1 MPTSEAKPREE
12 IDMGIQNGSKVTMHY
27 KLTVDG
33 KTVDTSEGKDPL
45 QYVHGQGEIIPGLE
59 KELEGLDKG
68 EKKQVTIT
76 PEAAYGHHDPAA
88 IQRVPR
94 SAFAQ
99 ADNLKVGSTVRGQA
113 GDQIFTA
120 VVKEIT
126 TDEITLDMNHPL
138 AGKTLNFD
146 IEVVEVE

>member
-1 MPTSEAKPREE
+1 
-12 IDMGIQNGSKVTMHY
+12 MGIQNGSKVTMHY

-33 KTVDTSEGKDPL
+33 ETIDTSEGKDPL
-45 QYVHGQGEIIPGLE
+45 QYVQGEGQIIPGLE

-68 EKKQVTIT
+68 AKKQVAIP
-76 PEAAYGHHDPAA
+76 PESGYGHHDPAA
-88 IQRVPR
+88 MQKVSR
-94 SAFAQ
+94 SSFAD

-113 GDQIFTA
+113 GDQMFMA
-120 VVKEIT
+120 VVTAIT

-146 IEVVEVE
+146 IEVVNVE